1 MAKIAIV
8 GTGYVGLTT
17 GACLASMGHDVVCGD
32 IDVEKIAQLSRGKV
46 TIFEDGLQEL
56 VTSGLKTRN
65 LKFVVSVVDAVKSS
79 EFIFLCLPTP
89 ESSDGS
95 ADTSIIES
103 VAKEISPYLL
113 PESVIV
119 NKSTLPVG
127 SVQAVENYI
136 QRKDVHVVSNPEFL
150 REGSA
155 INDFLH
161 PDRIV
166 IGSDN
171 TSAAQ
176 RVGQIYAPFGAKVLI
191 TDPASAETIKYA
203 ANAFLAARLSF
214 VNALAA
220 VCEAVGANI
229 SDVIEG
235 VGSDSRIG
243 TYFMQPG
250 PGWGGSCFPKDTKAL
265 LKIAKDS
272 GYDFELLAGVIS
284 ANESQFDRIAGRI
297 ITEAKSVSDRPAVA
311 IWGLTFKSGTDDL
324 RESPSLKIISR
335 LINSGLAIQTY
346 DPTQVDVK
354 SENLQIKNF
363 ETAIAACKDAH
374 LLAVLTEWSEF
385 SEIDPNLVA
394 AQMSN
399 LYVFDGRNVLNKHLW
414 NNAGFTYKGIGER

>member
-1 MAKIAIV
+1 VAKIAV
-8 GTGYVGLTT
+8 LGAGYVGLTT
-17 GACLASMGHDVVCGD
+17 AACLASMGHDVVCGD
-32 IDVEKIAQLSRGKV
+32 SNKEKIAQLSRCSV
-46 TIFEDGLQEL
+46 SIFEDGLQEL
-56 VTSGLKTRN
+56 VSSGFRN
-65 LKFVVSVVDAVKSS
+65 KNLAFVGSVVDAVRSS

-103 VAKEISPYLL
+103 VAKEISPYLS
-113 PESVIV
+113 PRSVIV

-127 SVQAVENYI
+127 SVGIVQDCI
-136 QRKDVHVVSNPEFL
+136 QRRDVHVVSNPEFL

-171 TSAAQ
+171 TYAAQ
-176 RVGQIYAPFGAKVLI
+176 RVAQIYAPLGVKILI
-191 TDPASAETIKYA
+191 TDATSAETIKYA

-214 VNALAA
+214 VNALAS
-220 VCEAVGANI
+220 VCEAVGAKL
-229 SDVIEG
+229 SDVMEG
-235 VGSDSRIG
+235 VSSDSRIG
-243 TYFMQPG
+243 THFMQPG

-265 LKIAKDS
+265 LKIAQDS

-284 ANESQFDRIAGRI
+284 SNERQFDHIAGRI
-297 ITEAKSVSDRPAVA
+297 IAEAKSVSDRPTVA
-311 IWGLTFKSGTDDL
+311 IWGLTFKAGTDDL

-335 LINSGLAIQTY
+335 LTKSGLSIQTY

-354 SENLQIKNF
+354 SRNQQTTNF
-363 ETAIAACKDAH
+363 ETALAACKDAH

-394 AQMSN
+394 AQMRS
-399 LYVFDGRNVLNKHLW
+399 LFVFDGRNVLNKQLW